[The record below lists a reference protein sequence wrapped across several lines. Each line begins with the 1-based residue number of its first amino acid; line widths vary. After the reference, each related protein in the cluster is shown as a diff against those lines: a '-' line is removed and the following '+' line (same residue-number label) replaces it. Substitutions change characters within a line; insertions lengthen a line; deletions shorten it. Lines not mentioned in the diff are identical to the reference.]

1 MSVENTLA
9 ERGARYGD
17 FTDHAKIAQGIQR
30 VMQTAERASPVIGQS
45 ARPLAWACLSD
56 VQRQALTVIADKIA
70 RILSGD
76 PNYAD
81 NWHDIQGYAK
91 LVEDRLPVEFP
102 DDFGQQHVIE
112 PAAAIDDDSQRMQ
125 AIGQN
130 GNGGEHYDAEKLERW
145 KDAPDGATHWGA
157 ETFTWKEAFYKL
169 DGEGIYYHL
178 PGEWRLEEAPDHALT
193 DRIST
198 LEPRP

>member
-1 MSVENTLA
+1 MSVESTLA

-76 PNYAD
+76 PDYAD

-91 LVEDRLPVEFP
+91 LVEDRLPVVP
-102 DDFGQQHVIE
+102 AVNQQLTTE
-112 PAAAIDDDSQRMQ
+112 PAAAIDDESPRMQ
-125 AIGQN
+125 AIAQN
-130 GNGGEHYDAEKLERW
+130 GNDGEHYLSLSMTTAAKY
-145 KDAPDGATHWGA
+145 PVT
-157 ETFTWKEAFYKL
+157 
-169 DGEGIYYHL
+169 
-178 PGEWRLEEAPDHALT
+178 
-193 DRIST
+193 
-198 LEPRP
+198 